1 MSYAPGKSL
10 ATATEA
16 ALKRAF
22 NDFVRDMNNARSE
35 VDECDDTIQE
45 ASRTIDA
52 IGCPE
57 STHMDWFNDL
67 DDATG
72 RRDRYISDM
81 CGMKNQFHK
90 TLAAIETM
98 LDRYHD
104 MVEDSDIPD
113 SEY

>member
-1 MSYAPGKSL
+1 MSYAPGKNL
-10 ATATEA
+10 AVTVEA
-16 ALKRAF
+16 ALKQAWR
-22 NDFVRDMNNARSE
+22 DYDRDMNNARSE
-35 VDECDDTIQE
+35 VIESEDAIRE
-45 ASRTIDA
+45 AKGTIDA